1 MRINYGPVIVE
12 GYALDQAGSTIQ
24 HIIDALENVVYD
36 SDAWNTDNRDMT
48 KVRITIELTD
58 D

>member
-1 MRINYGPVIVE
+1 MQVTYGAVVIE
-12 GYALDQAGSTIQ
+12 GYTPDSHGGAIHQ
-24 HIIDALENVVYD
+24 IIDALKNVVYD

-48 KVRITIELTD
+48 KVRITIDLTD

>member
-1 MRINYGPVIVE
+1 MRINYGPVIVK

>member
-1 MRINYGPVIVE
+1 MRINYGSVIVE
-12 GYALDQAGSTIQ
+12 GYTPDQAGSTIQ

-48 KVRITIELTD
+48 RVRITIDLMD